1 MSVNTDHLKRCIRT
15 LESSLR
21 FYAEAGQDE
30 ISQEVYRN
38 AVVKSFE
45 LCLEISGKLLRRAL
59 KEFGYS
65 HKTVDEWVF
74 KDVLRSAAKHGLMEA
89 EALLRW
95 FAYWDNRNNTAHDYG
110 VGFANETVG
119 LARQFVSDVT
129 TLEAAIRSKFNEA

>member
-21 FYAEAGQDE
+21 LYSEAGQDE
-30 ISQEVYRN
+30 MMQEVYRN

-45 LCLEISGKLLRRAL
+45 LCLEISGKLLRRSL

-65 HKTVDEWVF
+65 HKTVDGWVF
-74 KDVLRSAAKHGLMEA
+74 KDVLRNAAKHGLMEA
-89 EALLRW
+89 EALPRW
-95 FAYWDNRNNTAHDYG
+95 FSYRDNRNNTAHDYG